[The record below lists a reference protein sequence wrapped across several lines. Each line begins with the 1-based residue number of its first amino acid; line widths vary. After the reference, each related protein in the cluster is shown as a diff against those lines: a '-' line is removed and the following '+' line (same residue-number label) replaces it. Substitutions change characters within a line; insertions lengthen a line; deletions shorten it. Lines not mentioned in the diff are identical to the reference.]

1 MNTTT
6 TELPSTAGRWEI
18 TNDVPGTIGTIKEI
32 WTHRRLLN
40 FIARRSVKKIY
51 RRTLLGWLWLFI
63 IPLFPIALRT
73 LIFGALIG
81 VTSEGIPYF
90 LFLMVG
96 QLLWDVFAVSLM
108 WGTRGIE
115 LHGGVQDVYV
125 PRVLMPLGAM
135 APAGLD
141 LLIKTGVLIL
151 ATTYFW
157 FRDGRMYIV
166 LSPALL
172 LAAAAL
178 LLTITFAL
186 ALTLFTST
194 WAIGTR
200 DARFA
205 VGQVTA
211 IWYLLTP
218 VLYPMSSVP
227 ESWRSWM
234 FLNPLAAI
242 INAFKYGVLGIGE
255 PDMRA
260 LLVATLVVMMIFTI
274 AIRYFAR
281 HDAAANDAR

>member
-1 MNTTT
+1 MNTST
-6 TELPSTAGRWEI
+6 TELPSSVRWEI
-18 TNDVPGTIGTIKEI
+18 TSDVPGTLATLGEI
-32 WTHRRLLN
+32 WTHRRLLH
-40 FIARRSVKKIY
+40 FLAVRSVKKIY

-73 LIFGALIG
+73 LVFGGLIG
-81 VTSEGIPYF
+81 VTSEGVPYF

-96 QLLWDVFAVSLM
+96 QLLWDVFAVGLM
-108 WGTRGIE
+108 WGTRGLE

-151 ATTYFW
+151 ASLYFW

-166 LSPALL
+166 FSPALF
-172 LAAAAL
+172 LAVAAL
-178 LLTITFAL
+178 VLTITFATSL
-186 ALTLFTST
+186 SLFTST
-194 WAIGTR
+194 WSVGTR

-205 VGQVTA
+205 VGQITA

-218 VLYPMSSVP
+218 VLYPMSAVP
-227 ESWRSWM
+227 ESWHLWM

-255 PDMRA
+255 PNVRA
-260 LLVATLVVMMIFTI
+260 LLVAALVVALMFSV
-274 AIRYFAR
+274 AIRYFAS

>member
-1 MNTTT
+1 MTTT
-6 TELPSTAGRWEI
+6 TEVPPAPGRWEI
-18 TNDVPGTIGTIKEI
+18 TSDVPGTLRTLGEI
-32 WTHRRLLN
+32 WTHRRLLY
-40 FIARRSVKKIY
+40 FLAKRSVKKIY

-73 LIFGALIG
+73 LVFGGLLG

-96 QLLWDVFAVSLM
+96 QLMWDVFAVGLT
-108 WGTRGIE
+108 WGTRGLE

-135 APAGLD
+135 APAALD
-141 LLIKTGVLIL
+141 LVIKTGVLVA
-151 ATTYFW
+151 ATAFFW

-166 LSPALL
+166 FSPALL
-172 LAAAAL
+172 LAVA
-178 LLTITFAL
+178 AL
-186 ALTLFTST
+186 ALTVAFAMALTFFTSV
-194 WAIGTR
+194 WSLGTR

-205 VGQVTA
+205 VGQVLA

-218 VLYPMSSVP
+218 VLYPMSAVP
-227 ESWRSWM
+227 ESWRPWM

-242 INAFKYGVLGIGE
+242 INAFKYGVLGVGT
-255 PDMRA
+255 PDTRA
-260 LLVATLVVMMIFTI
+260 LLVAALVVVVMFTV